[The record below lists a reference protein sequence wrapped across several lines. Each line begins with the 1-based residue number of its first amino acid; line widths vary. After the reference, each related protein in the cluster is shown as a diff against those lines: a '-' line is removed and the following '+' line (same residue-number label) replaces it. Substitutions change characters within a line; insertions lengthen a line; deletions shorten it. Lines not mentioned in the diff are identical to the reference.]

1 MRYVLYDKTAGQKVT
16 LEHPFD
22 LTPESIAREIYDKQ
36 ISDDNIIEFLI
47 KEKGFVIVKN
57 K

>member
-1 MRYVLYDKTAGQKVT
+1 MRYVLYDKTTGQKIT

-22 LTPESIAREIYDKQ
+22 LTPESIAKEIYDKQ
-36 ISDDNIIEFLI
+36 ILDDNIIEFLI
-47 KEKGFVIVKN
+47 KEKGFIIISN

>member
-1 MRYVLYDKTAGQKVT
+1 MKYVLYDKTTEQKIT

-22 LTPESIAREIYDKQ
+22 LTPKSLAKEISNKQ

-47 KEKGFVIVKN
+47 KEKGFVIIK
-57 K
+57 

>member
-1 MRYVLYDKTAGQKVT
+1 MRYVLYDKMTGQKII

-22 LTPESIAREIYDKQ
+22 LSPESLAKEISDKK

-47 KEKGFVIVKN
+47 KEKGFVIVN